1 MTAPAR
7 PVPDPPAPHRPR
19 RQAGRVYVGRRLVQ
33 AAGVVGG
40 VVVLTFLLLHLIPGD
55 PAQSMLGNRAT
66 PAAVAALRAQWG
78 LDRPLP
84 VQFGSFLARLFTRGD
99 TGDSL
104 FYQVPSRQL
113 IFPRVGVT
121 LELVVL
127 AAVFCVLI
135 TIPLSIWAAIRKDR
149 FADQIIRIV
158 PSIGAGLPALWVGL
172 LLIVLFG
179 VHLRWF
185 PVGGA
190 GPGVWS
196 TFRGLILP
204 AFTAAIAIV
213 PVLIRS
219 LRAGM
224 LEVLESDYIAAA
236 RAKSISEPRVL
247 LVHVARN
254 AAVPT
259 LTLLGL
265 NLAYLVGGTVVVERV
280 FGIDGLGNLM
290 FDSIGNRDFPV
301 VQGIA
306 LFFGIVVVAVNLGT
320 DLLAAAVDPRLRTG
334 TARSARTTA
343 AGSVAELPPTKR
355 R

>member
-1 MTAPAR
+1 VTAGVLPERSEPR
-7 PVPDPPAPHRPR
+7 PPKSNRW
-19 RQAGRVYVGRRLVQ
+19 AGTLGFLGWRLLYALGVI
-33 AAGVVGG
+33 AGVV
-40 VVVLTFLLLHLIPGD
+40 VITFLLLHLIPGD

-66 PAAVAALRAQWG
+66 PAAVASLRAQWG
-78 LDRPLP
+78 LDRPLWT
-84 VQFGSFLARLFTRGD
+84 QFGSFVARLFTRGD
-99 TGDSL
+99 TGRSL
-104 FYQVPSRQL
+104 FYQVPARDL
-113 IFPRVGVT
+113 IFPRIGVT
-121 LELVVL
+121 LELIVMAGLFCVVITVPL
-127 AAVFCVLI
+127 AVWAAV
-135 TIPLSIWAAIRKDR
+135 RKDR
-149 FADQIIRIV
+149 LADQVIRII

-190 GPGVWS
+190 GPGPWL

-219 LRAGM
+219 LRAGL

-236 RAKSISEPRVL
+236 RAKSLGEGRVML
-247 LVHVARN
+247 AHAARN

-280 FGIDGLGNLM
+280 FAIDGLGNLL
-290 FDSIGNRDFPV
+290 FDSISNRDFPV

-306 LFFGIVVVAVNLGT
+306 LFFAVVVVGVNLLT
-320 DLLAAAVDPRLRTG
+320 DLACAAVDPRLRIT
-334 TARSARTTA
+334 
-343 AGSVAELPPTKR
+343 R
-355 R
+355 RRVRR

>member
-1 MTAPAR
+1 MT
-7 PVPDPPAPHRPR
+7 
-19 RQAGRVYVGRRLVQ
+19 GSLGYVGRRLLSAVGVI
-33 AAGVVGG
+33 AGVV
-40 VVVLTFLLLHLIPGD
+40 VVTFLLLHLIPGD

-66 PAAVAALRAQWG
+66 PEAVAALRAQWG
-78 LDRPLP
+78 LDRPLWT
-84 VQFGSFLARLFTRGD
+84 QFGSFVTRLVTRGD

-104 FYQVPSRQL
+104 FYQVPSREL
-113 IFPRVGVT
+113 IFPRIGVT
-121 LELVVL
+121 LELVAL
-127 AAVFCVLI
+127 AGLFCVLI
-135 TIPLSIWAAIRKDR
+135 TVPLAAWAAIRQDR
-149 FADQIIRIV
+149 TADQVIRVI

-179 VHLRWF
+179 VHLHWF

-190 GPGVWS
+190 GPGPWL
-196 TFRGLILP
+196 TFRGLVLP

-224 LEVLESDYIAAA
+224 LEVLDSDYVAAA
-236 RAKSISEPRVL
+236 RAKSLSEPRVL
-247 LVHVARN
+247 LSHVARN

-306 LFFGIVVVAVNLGT
+306 LFFAVVVVLVNLLT
-320 DLLAAAVDPRLRTG
+320 DLASAAIDPRLRTTRRDAARRRPRPG
-334 TARSARTTA
+334 VARSGI
-343 AGSVAELPPTKR
+343 AG
-355 R
+355 

>member
-1 MTAPAR
+1 MTLPALSGGLR
-7 PVPDPPAPHRPR
+7 EVPAAAGRWRSRGPR
-19 RQAGRVYVGRRLVQ
+19 RSRGGSGPWGYAGRRALQAVGVV
-33 AAGVVGG
+33 AGVV
-40 VVVLTFLLLHLIPGD
+40 VVTFLLLHLIPGD

-66 PAAVAALRAQWG
+66 PEAVAALRRQWG
-78 LDRPLP
+78 LDRPLWT
-84 VQFGSFLARLFTRGD
+84 QFGSFVARLLRRGD

-104 FYQVPSRQL
+104 FYAVPSRQL
-113 IFPRVGVT
+113 IFPRIGVT
-121 LELVVL
+121 LELVAL
-127 AAVFCVLI
+127 AGLLCVLI
-135 TIPLSIWAAIRKDR
+135 TVPLSIWAAVRKDR
-149 FADQIIRIV
+149 WADQIIRII
-158 PSIGAGLPALWVGL
+158 PSVGAGLPALWVGL
-172 LLIVLFG
+172 LLIVAFG
-179 VHLRWF
+179 VHLKWF

-190 GPGVWS
+190 GPGPWL
-196 TFRGLILP
+196 TFRGLVLP

-236 RAKSISEPRVL
+236 RAKSLSETRVL
-247 LVHVARN
+247 IAHVARN

-290 FDSIGNRDFPV
+290 FDSISNRDFPV

-306 LFFGIVVVAVNLGT
+306 LFFGVVVVGVNLAT
-320 DLLAAAVDPRLRTG
+320 DLLSGLIDPRLRRFR
-334 TARSARTTA
+334 TAS
-343 AGSVAELPPTKR
+343 
-355 R
+355 

>member
-1 MTAPAR
+1 MTL
-7 PVPDPPAPHRPR
+7 PDTPSTG
-19 RQAGRVYVGRRLVQ
+19 GRVARSPGRAPGRRTGLRSGRGYLGRRLLHAV
-33 AAGVVGG
+33 GVVAG
-40 VVVLTFLLLHLIPGD
+40 VVVLTFVLLHLIPGD

-84 VQFGSFLARLFTRGD
+84 AQFGSFLARLFTRGD

-104 FYQVPSRQL
+104 FYQVPSRAL
-113 IFPRVGVT
+113 IFPRIGVT
-121 LELVVL
+121 LELVLL

-135 TIPLSIWAAIRKDR
+135 TVPLALWAAVRKDR
-149 FADQIIRIV
+149 LADQVIRII
-158 PSIGAGLPALWVGL
+158 PSVGAGLPALWVGL
-172 LLIVLFG
+172 LLIVLFA

-190 GPGVWS
+190 GPGPWL

-224 LEVLESDYIAAA
+224 LEVLESDFVAAA
-236 RAKSISEPRVL
+236 RARSLSEPRVL
-247 LVHVARN
+247 LAHVARN

-306 LFFGIVVVAVNLGT
+306 LFFAIVVVAVTLLT
-320 DLLAAAVDPRLRTG
+320 DLIATAIDPRLRG
-334 TARSARTTA
+334 AGRAAR
-343 AGSVAELPPTKR
+343 
-355 R
+355 